1 MTTDNDATL
10 LEDAAARLEDAGTQ
24 ATADV
29 SDQTQ
34 ELQRGREALRELLGG
49 MTTDE
54 VTRLMGSEQ
63 ARVEAIQ
70 WLTFAE
76 ARLQQPD
83 DAGSEEDDGE
93 PTDEAS
99 PLETIAAEL
108 YQADADLEDR
118 LVAAPPFIGIP
129 SAQTTLDFLAALV
142 QGDDTGA
149 RAVLHRHC
157 DASFVQ
163 ALREIQR
170 RTPYNHEQEPR
181 HEYEVRTAHE
191 ARTAVQHGA
200 LLFARLFSATA
211 LEMERAHLLTV
222 AHEAGANGTRAQG

>member
-1 MTTDNDATL
+1 MSDQPPPDSHDSDPADGMARLDRGREHLRVL
-10 LEDAAARLEDAGTQ
+10 LEAVTPEEATRLFGSADAHRDAAAWFAAAATVVDA
-24 ATADV
+24 
-29 SDQTQ
+29 
-34 ELQRGREALRELLGG
+34 
-49 MTTDE
+49 
-54 VTRLMGSEQ
+54 
-63 ARVEAIQ
+63 
-70 WLTFAE
+70 
-76 ARLQQPD
+76 D
-83 DAGSEEDDGE
+83 DAIDGDE
-93 PTDEAS
+93 PTEDEAS
-99 PLETIAAEL
+99 PLEAIAAAL

-211 LEMERAHLLTV
+211 LEMERARLTV